1 MWEHDDWRVAAEQ
14 TAPGPT
20 PLPTPQ
26 RADLVGRPR
35 RPTGVVHATGGAAVS
50 PVLAFDLPTPPNPI
64 GPVVDGVKGIIG
76 GGAKAAGQAALDAI
90 LHWVADSLASACTT
104 VMGGLFQ
111 FLNTS
116 STVSLTQGWWAGPRA
131 QHIVA
136 AVGQIAGVLMI
147 AFLLAVVIQGTL
159 AGEPAVMLRATI
171 KEVPLAVFGTVALVS
186 VTGLLLA
193 LTDAASSMVLG
204 DAPDS
209 LGRFFSG
216 FGVSANVL
224 TTGLLGVILFLL
236 FLVGALLVWVE
247 LLIRSSLIYLLI
259 ASAPLFLAARVWPV
273 TRNGFRR
280 LCEIGLALIF
290 SKFVIAL
297 ALALGAA
304 ALGGGGPHDGST
316 ATNTGLDVAGLVAG
330 ATLMLLAA
338 FTPFVLLRVLP
349 ILETAVVAH
358 GISHSPARA
367 ANTVAQTAF
376 YAQNLSAA
384 GRGSGPASAA
394 LPTGEASEAAAG
406 STAVGSSAVGSGA
419 ASGAAAG
426 AVAVP
431 VVVAAKTASTAKR
444 VAGDTAAVATRTPGD
459 ADGAQ
464 ADPQP

>member
-1 MWEHDDWRVAAEQ
+1 M
-14 TAPGPT
+14 
-20 PLPTPQ
+20 
-26 RADLVGRPR
+26 
-35 RPTGVVHATGGAAVS
+35 S
-50 PVLAFDLPTPPNPI
+50 PVVAFDLPAPPNPI
-64 GPVVDGVKGIIG
+64 SPIVDGVTNIIG

-90 LHWVADSLASACTT
+90 LHWIADSLASACST
-104 VMGGLFQ
+104 VMNGLFQ

-159 AGEPAVMLRATI
+159 AGEPGAMLRAAV

-186 VTGLLLA
+186 ITGLLLA
-193 LTDAASSMVLG
+193 LTDAGSSMVLG

-216 FGVSANVL
+216 FGESANVL
-224 TTGLLGVILFLL
+224 TSGVLGVILFVL

-247 LLIRSSLIYLLI
+247 LVVRSSLIYLLV
-259 ASAPLFLAARVWPV
+259 ACAPLFLAARVWPA

-290 SKFVIAL
+290 SKFAIAL

-304 ALGGGGPHDGST
+304 ALAGGGPHEAST
-316 ATNTGLDVAGLVAG
+316 ATTTGLDTAGLVAG

-367 ANTVAQTAF
+367 VNTVAQTGF
-376 YAQNLSAA
+376 YGRNLRAA
-384 GRGSGPASAA
+384 GGANSPSMAPVPSGEVSGAVASDASASTVA
-394 LPTGEASEAAAG
+394 PTVTAA
-406 STAVGSSAVGSGA
+406 
-419 ASGAAAG
+419 
-426 AVAVP
+426 AVP
-431 VVVAAKTASTAKR
+431 VVVAAKTAETGKR
-444 VAGDTAAVATRTPGD
+444 IATQTAAAATCTSDDQHDEGD
-459 ADGAQ
+459 GS
-464 ADPQP
+464 

>member
-1 MWEHDDWRVAAEQ
+1 MS
-14 TAPGPT
+14 
-20 PLPTPQ
+20 L
-26 RADLVGRPR
+26 
-35 RPTGVVHATGGAAVS
+35 
-50 PVLAFDLPTPPNPI
+50 VLAFDLPTPPNPI

-90 LHWVADSLASACTT
+90 LHWVADSLASACNT

-159 AGEPAVMLRATI
+159 AGEPGVMLRATI

-316 ATNTGLDVAGLVAG
+316 ATNTGLDAAGLVAG

-394 LPTGEASEAAAG
+394 LSGGPPSEAAAAG

-419 ASGAAAG
+419 ASSAVAG

-431 VVVAAKTASTAKR
+431 VVVAAKTAGTAKR
-444 VAGDTAAVATRTPGD
+444 IAGDTAGVANRSNSGD
-459 ADGAQ
+459 SAATE
-464 ADPQP
+464 PSP